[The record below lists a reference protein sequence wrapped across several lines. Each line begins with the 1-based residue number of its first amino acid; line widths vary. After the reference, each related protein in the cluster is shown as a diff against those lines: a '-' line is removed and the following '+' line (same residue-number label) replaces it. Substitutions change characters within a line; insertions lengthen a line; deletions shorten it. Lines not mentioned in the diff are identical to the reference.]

1 MFVYRVDIY
10 RVTERYV
17 KVVGFKE
24 REREVYPWRIEKETN
39 KRESN
44 VAVIEPVASSHACVF
59 VKSFIFFVNNDRKGT
74 FYNSQASVDFLP
86 T

>member
-1 MFVYRVDIY
+1 M
-10 RVTERYV
+10 
-17 KVVGFKE
+17 GFKERE

-44 VAVIEPVASSHACVF
+44 GAVIEPVASSHACVF
-59 VKSFIFFVNNDRKGT
+59 VKSLILIFFVNNDRKGT